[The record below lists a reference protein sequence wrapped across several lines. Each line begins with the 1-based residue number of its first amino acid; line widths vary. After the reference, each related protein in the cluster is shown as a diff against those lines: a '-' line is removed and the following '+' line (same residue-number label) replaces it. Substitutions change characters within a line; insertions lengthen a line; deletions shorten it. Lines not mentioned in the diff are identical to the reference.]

1 MMRLSLIL
9 SIIVAS
15 ASAYEVVEPR
25 EGKCVARSE
34 PDATFKLGKKNQDA
48 TSCANKCLAD
58 SQCLA
63 MQFEEPRTCSLY
75 YTQVKKVNTYK

>member
-1 MMRLSLIL
+1 MQKMMRLSLIL

-34 PDATFKLGKKNQDA
+34 RICQEQNSAHALRIQYAIVGGVRSATA
-48 TSCANKCLAD
+48 
-58 SQCLA
+58 
-63 MQFEEPRTCSLY
+63 
-75 YTQVKKVNTYK
+75 